1 MTNGNQVETKEGTQ
15 STPVKI
21 RVSLS
26 LTVPIWVTNVVSPI
40 GKWTTILMTKVMV
53 VRWGIE
59 WTIWSVARVQDP
71 IFRCKSLSINNTGW
85 KNGMFGIYARRSRRG
100 NDMTCKIVN
109 EMGRSSTT
117 RLKLSTRI
125 HHSRFISRRSLR
137 CRIGSIS
144 DWQRLQK
151 VQNLVTLSLCNRTL
165 RRMKPY
171 HSPLEPGEQWW
182 IIHDNYVFHLT
193 MYS

>member
-1 MTNGNQVETKEGTQ
+1 MQ
-15 STPVKI
+15 
-21 RVSLS
+21 
-26 LTVPIWVTNVVSPI
+26 
-40 GKWTTILMTKVMV
+40 
-53 VRWGIE
+53 
-59 WTIWSVARVQDP
+59 
-71 IFRCKSLSINNTGW
+71 SLSINNTGW

-100 NDMTCKIVN
+100 NDITCDIVN

-125 HHSRFISRRSLR
+125 YHSRFISRRSLR

-144 DWQRLQK
+144 DWLRLQK
-151 VQNLVTLSLCNRTL
+151 VQKLVTLSLCNRTL

-171 HSPLEPGEQWW
+171 HSPLEPEGQWW

-193 MYS
+193 MYPNPWVLNHSRLKTVSLSLSKTLNLHYLTIGVHMEY

>member
-1 MTNGNQVETKEGTQ
+1 M
-15 STPVKI
+15 
-21 RVSLS
+21 L
-26 LTVPIWVTNVVSPI
+26 LWVTNAVSKI
-40 GKWTTILMTKVMV
+40 GKWAIVLMTKVMV

-85 KNGMFGIYARRSRRG
+85 KNGMFGIYARNSRRG

-151 VQNLVTLSLCNRTL
+151 VQKLVTLSLCNRTL

-171 HSPLEPGEQWW
+171 HSPLEPEEQWW